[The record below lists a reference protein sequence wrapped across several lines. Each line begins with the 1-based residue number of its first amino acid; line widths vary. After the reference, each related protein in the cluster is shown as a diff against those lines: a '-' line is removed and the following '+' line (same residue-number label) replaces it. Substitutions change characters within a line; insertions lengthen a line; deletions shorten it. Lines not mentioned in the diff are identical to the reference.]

1 MAIFG
6 NLSDLPF
13 PEIFNMIGRHN
24 GRLVITDLPG
34 DEIFELELAEGSL
47 RSLRIED
54 EQICDTFR
62 IWDRLAT
69 LMETSHGAFVFQRST
84 AEELHGTLNLPLTA
98 LLVTIA
104 VSVDEMKAYRGRFAP
119 LSTRFR
125 KIADEDAV
133 QDEDLDLFPERAAP
147 LLVRGTTAQ
156 ELSREVHL
164 SVEQVQLNLYKLC
177 AAGWI
182 APVDSLEEEIPAAPA
197 PDPAPAAASP
207 IGPPPAAEHDQ
218 ESGVLRALSRRIK
231 RKLQDFA

>member
-54 EQICDTFR
+54 EQISDTFR
-62 IWDRLAT
+62 IWDRLAS

-84 AEELHGTLNLPLTA
+84 AEELHGKLNLPLPA

-104 VSVDEMKAYRGRFAP
+104 VIVDEMKAYRGRFSP
-119 LSTRFR
+119 PSTRFK
-125 KIADEDAV
+125 KIADEGAV
-133 QDEDLDLFPERAAP
+133 LDDDLDLFPDPAAP

-164 SVEQVQLNLYKLC
+164 SVAQVQLNLYKLC
-177 AAGWI
+177 SAGWI
-182 APVDSLEEEIPAAPA
+182 APVDSLDEEIPAAA
-197 PDPAPAAASP
+197 PPDRTPAAASP
-207 IGPPPAAEHDQ
+207 SGGPPAAEHDQ
-218 ESGVLRALSRRIK
+218 ESSVLNALRRRIK
-231 RKLQDFA
+231 RKLHDFA